1 MADQTTNFGW
11 LKPLIGQVSQWG
23 KWLRSFMDDLDAK
36 LGAEHNTDGTHG
48 NITAVD
54 LAITGNA
61 DIAGNITAV
70 DLAITGNA
78 DIGGAADIGG
88 PLTVAGSI
96 TSAGMLI
103 DTVTIQN
110 ALAAAE
116 AAAAAAAQDALNAD
130 EDRIAAEAAWT
141 AALAANPDLNP
152 ALRMNPSAI
161 TADITVPAGYNG
173 YSAGPLEIS
182 EGIDV
187 TVADTA
193 NWTII

>member
-36 LGAEHNTDGTHG
+36 LGAEHNTDGTH
-48 NITAVD
+48 
-54 LAITGNA
+54 
-61 DIAGNITAV
+61 GNITAV